1 MPTQQFDPVALKR
14 VTAVDRPGA
23 ACVVTLGHPGSID
36 CLQASVVGATADRL
50 TPGEAGFLLAH
61 VVEAGLADAGALQ
74 RPFVPV
80 LLEDPRN
87 GRHVGAVIRGR
98 AFSFDSS
105 LPGSMGG
112 HWLITLITPTLAT
125 AMGERDPDLVPWRAF
140 AKTVFTADAGP
151 FDA

>member
-14 VTAVDRPGA
+14 VTAVDRPGS

-36 CLQASVVGATADRL
+36 CLQASVVGT
-50 TPGEAGFLLAH
+50 
-61 VVEAGLADAGALQ
+61 GAVQ

-87 GRHVGAVIRGR
+87 GRQVGAVMRGR

-105 LPGSMGG
+105 LPGSMSG

-125 AMGERDPDLVPWRAF
+125 AMGERDPDLVPWRSF
-140 AKTVFTADAGP
+140 AKTVFTAESGP